1 MIMITTTITPT
12 SIAALRQPINIIS
25 LMEYPDRLCGGGG
38 GGILLCLLSTCILM
52 LIAGNEGVT
61 LAVGTVRSVI
71 SGLCGTTVGLG
82 GGRGTIDGEYM
93 L

>member
-12 SIAALRQPINIIS
+12 SIATLRQPINIIS
-25 LMEYPDRLCGGGG
+25 LMEYPDRLGG

-61 LAVGTVRSVI
+61 LAAGTVRRVI
-71 SGLCGTTVGLG
+71 SGVCGTTVGLG